1 MELESTP
8 DFLAARERMNESLM
22 ALGRNYTP
30 GRADKTSEA
39 MENLITVIA
48 KYDKSTAYY
57 MAWSVYYGAVLS
69 GVRRNTYVQD
79 KFLEI
84 ASRYGKVGMS

>member
-30 GRADKTSEA
+30 GGADKTSEA

-48 KYDKSTAYY
+48 KYDKRTAYY
-57 MAWSVYYGAVLS
+57 MAWSVYYGAVLA
-69 GVRRNTYVQD
+69 GVRSNIFVQN

-84 ASRYGKVGMS
+84 ASRYGKVGMP